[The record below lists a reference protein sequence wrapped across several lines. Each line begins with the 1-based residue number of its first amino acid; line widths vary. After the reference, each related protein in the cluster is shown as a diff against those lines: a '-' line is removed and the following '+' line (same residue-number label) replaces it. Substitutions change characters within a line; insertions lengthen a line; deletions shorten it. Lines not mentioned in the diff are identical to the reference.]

1 MNPGWRVVDL
11 IDFDGKVSYQRGQLA
26 ITSDSGELRA
36 TLPLAQ
42 IAVVLIGNKI
52 IISGAVLVKLSEYDI
67 AVLVCDWRRVPVA
80 GSFSWNEHTRIAA
93 RQRAQASLSL
103 PRQKSAWAQII
114 KAKILGQARTAA
126 QLGFDATD
134 LKNLARAVRSGDV
147 DNREA
152 MAAKR
157 YWEIIS
163 TEDDFRRLPGLAATG
178 WNGALD
184 YAYTVLRGHGM
195 RAICS
200 AGLVGTLGVFHHGRG
215 NQFAL
220 VDDLIEPFRPA
231 IDYAVFSIV
240 SNAQELDKETKRQ
253 LVAAVEEPFNSAGQ
267 SIPTVFTA
275 FAQQYGRYVEG
286 DVEKLVPPIWEGP
299 FDAEER

>member
-1 MNPGWRVVDL
+1 M
-11 IDFDGKVSYQRGQLA
+11 
-26 ITSDSGELRA
+26 
-36 TLPLAQ
+36 
-42 IAVVLIGNKI
+42 
-52 IISGAVLVKLSEYDI
+52 
-67 AVLVCDWRRVPVA
+67 
-80 GSFSWNEHTRIAA
+80 
-93 RQRAQASLSL
+93 
-103 PRQKSAWAQII
+103 
-114 KAKILGQARTAA
+114 
-126 QLGFDATD
+126 
-134 LKNLARAVRSGDV
+134 

-286 DVEKLVPPIWEGP
+286 DVEKLVPPI
-299 FDAEER
+299 

>member
-1 MNPGWRVVDL
+1 MDL

-80 GSFSWNEHTRIAA
+80 GSFSWNEYTRIAA

>member
-42 IAVVLIGNKI
+42 IAVVLIGNKL

-80 GSFSWNEHTRIAA
+80 GSFSWNEHTRTAA

-163 TEDDFRRLPGLAATG
+163 AEDDFRRLPGLAATG

-240 SNAQELDKETKRQ
+240 SNSQELDKETKRQ

>member
-1 MNPGWRVVDL
+1 MDL

-42 IAVVLIGNKI
+42 IAVVLIGNKL

-80 GSFSWNEHTRIAA
+80 GSFSWNEHTRTAA

-163 TEDDFRRLPGLAATG
+163 AEDDFRRLPGLAATG

-240 SNAQELDKETKRQ
+240 SNSQELDKETKRQ